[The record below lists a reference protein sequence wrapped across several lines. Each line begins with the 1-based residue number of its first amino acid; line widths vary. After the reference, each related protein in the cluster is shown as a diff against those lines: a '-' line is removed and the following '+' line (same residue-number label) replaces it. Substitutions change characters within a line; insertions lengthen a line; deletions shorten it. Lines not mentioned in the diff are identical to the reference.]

1 MASQELKQHATFQ
14 PPRVPQSQA
23 KPGLENNMQP
33 ASEPTQLEADGFV
46 EYVGNNK
53 LKDKNVLITGE
64 SEYSFLA
71 VARRPLLNK
80 DDNLSSSGIGRAVA
94 VLMAREG
101 ADVTIAHLPEEQEDA
116 EDTKKMVEAENR
128 SCFLFAGDLT
138 NYENCRQ
145 VVDEH
150 FRSYGSLNILVNNA
164 SQQFMCKTFTDIDL
178 NNVEHVFRSNVLQMF
193 AMTKYALT
201 YMKKGDTII
210 NTTSVVTFRGSPS
223 MVDYAAT
230 KAAIVG
236 FTRSLATQLIP
247 KGIRVN
253 AVAPGAIYTPIQP
266 DTRTAKQ
273 MEGWHANS
281 PLGRPGQPSEVAP
294 TFVFLASPEASLYY
308 GQTLHCYPIGD

>member
-64 SEYSFLA
+64 
-71 VARRPLLNK
+71 N
-80 DDNLSSSGIGRAVA
+80 DNLSSSGIGRAVA

-201 YMKKGDTII
+201 YMKET
-210 NTTSVVTFRGSPS
+210 RSPS

-253 AVAPGAIYTPIQP
+253 AVA
-266 DTRTAKQ
+266 
-273 MEGWHANS
+273 
-281 PLGRPGQPSEVAP
+281 
-294 TFVFLASPEASLYY
+294 
-308 GQTLHCYPIGD
+308 

>member
-1 MASQELKQHATFQ
+1 MRLFKMASQELKQHATFQ

-201 YMKKGDTII
+201 YMKETQSSIQLP
-210 NTTSVVTFRGSPS
+210 SSPFEALLVWLI
-223 MVDYAAT
+223 MPRP
-230 KAAIVG
+230 K
-236 FTRSLATQLIP
+236 QL
-247 KGIRVN
+247 
-253 AVAPGAIYTPIQP
+253 
-266 DTRTAKQ
+266 
-273 MEGWHANS
+273 
-281 PLGRPGQPSEVAP
+281 L
-294 TFVFLASPEASLYY
+294 
-308 GQTLHCYPIGD
+308 

>member
-1 MASQELKQHATFQ
+1 MASQEMKQHGTFQ
-14 PPRVPQSQA
+14 APRVPQSQP
-23 KPGLENNMQP
+23 KPGLEKKMQP
-33 ASEPTQLEADGFV
+33 ASEPTQLEGDGFI

-53 LKDKNVLITGE
+53 LKDRSVLITGG
-64 SEYSFLA
+64 
-71 VARRPLLNK
+71 
-80 DDNLSSSGIGRAVA
+80 DSGIGRAVA
-94 VLMAREG
+94 ILMAREG
-101 ADVTIAHLPEEQEDA
+101 ADVTIAHLPEEQGDA

-128 SCFLFAGDLT
+128 SCFLYAGDLT
-138 NYENCRQ
+138 NYENCRRA
-145 VVDEH
+145 VDEH

-178 NNVEHVFRSNVLQMF
+178 NTVEHVFRSNILQMF

-230 KAAIVG
+230 KGAIVG

-266 DTRTAKQ
+266 DTRTANQ